1 MRLLLSSWFG
11 GKDWRHSRAQPTA
24 RFRSSTTTCS
34 LQTSTAWSTRKL
46 WSSSSVCGMAAHI
59 SGTRSSGAYA
69 RFCVLSF
76 CLLALAG
83 QPNSGTA
90 QTWSHDACDAVAFC
104 RSEIVVSNLSACFSS
119 SLQSDVGFRLQ
130 RLIEM
135 SRSGPRSINQ
145 TERAI
150 TPNGVATNA
159 LLSRRRNVITA
170 SGGGRRNCALSLRL
184 QEVQRNRMPVRPF
197 PVFVS
202 TPQGDLP
209 QSLVQHPRLR
219 CAG

>member
-1 MRLLLSSWFG
+1 MPSRQRDSVLQRPHAACKPARHGVPGSFG
-11 GKDWRHSRAQPTA
+11 VHHPYAAWRRTLAALGAPALTHA
-24 RFRSSTTTCS
+24 
-34 LQTSTAWSTRKL
+34 
-46 WSSSSVCGMAAHI
+46 SVC
-59 SGTRSSGAYA
+59 
-69 RFCVLSF
+69 LSF